1 MTTNPFRQRHTGP
14 TINPFTGKPN
24 PVPDGVGEGPPDT
37 PDSRASA
44 SEPLLSESTPAAPAS
59 EPLLS
64 EEEAKSLV
72 LEGREIKAR
81 MDADKDRYAKIK
93 TTLWEGLGRKLG
105 KIPGTSATFRKG
117 ASAPRRKVDYQILEE
132 QFPAAYEAAVTV
144 TIPDPNTP
152 GALYL

>member
-37 PDSRASA
+37 PDSRAS
-44 SEPLLSESTPAAPAS
+44 AS

-132 QFPAAYEAAVTV
+132 QFPEAYHAAVTV
-144 TIPDPNTP
+144 TIPDPENTP

>member
-44 SEPLLSESTPAAPAS
+44 SVTSTADAAGSAS
-59 EPLLS
+59 VAEGADADHV
-64 EEEAKSLV
+64 EALV
-72 LEGREIKAR
+72 ARAREIKAEQSR
-81 MDADKDRYAKIK
+81 LSDELAQIK
-93 TTLWEGLGRKLG
+93 TELWDAAGHKYVKL
-105 KIPGTSATFRKG
+105 PGGAAFRKG
-117 ASAPRRKVDYQILEE
+117 STLTPKRRVDYQILEE
-132 QFPAAYEAAVTV
+132 QVPAAYEAAVTV

>member
-1 MTTNPFRQRHTGP
+1 MTTNPFQP
-14 TINPFTGKPN
+14 DPAPVTINPFTGKPSN
-24 PVPDGVGEGPPDT
+24 RQFIASPNTDNRPGG
-37 PDSRASA
+37 SASA
-44 SEPLLSESTPAAPAS
+44 SESTPAAPAS

-64 EEEAKSLV
+64 EEQIKSLV

-93 TTLWEGLGRKLG
+93 TTLWEGVGRKLG
-105 KIPGTSATFRKG
+105 KLPGTSATFRKG

-132 QFPAAYEAAVTV
+132 QFPEAYEAAVTV
-144 TIPDPNTP
+144 TIPDPENTP

>member
-44 SEPLLSESTPAAPAS
+44 SESTPAALAS

-144 TIPDPNTP
+144 TIPDPENTP

>member
-44 SEPLLSESTPAAPAS
+44 SVTSTAGAAAPAS

-132 QFPAAYEAAVTV
+132 QFPEAYEAAVTV
-144 TIPDPNTP
+144 TIPDPENT

>member
-1 MTTNPFRQRHTGP
+1 MTTNPFQPDPAPP
-14 TINPFTGKPN
+14 TINPFTGKPSN
-24 PVPDGVGEGPPDT
+24 RQFIASPNTDNRPGG
-37 PDSRASA
+37 SASA
-44 SEPLLSESTPAAPAS
+44 SESTPAAPAS

>member
-1 MTTNPFRQRHTGP
+1 MTTNPFQPDPAPP
-14 TINPFTGKPN
+14 TINPFTGKPSN
-24 PVPDGVGEGPPDT
+24 RQFIASPNTDNRPGGA
-37 PDSRASA
+37 ASA
-44 SEPLLSESTPAAPAS
+44 SESTPSAPAS

-105 KIPGTSATFRKG
+105 KIPGTSATFRNG

-132 QFPAAYEAAVTV
+132 QFPEAYEAAVTV
-144 TIPDPNTP
+144 TIPDPENTP

>member
-1 MTTNPFRQRHTGP
+1 MTTNPFQPDPAPP
-14 TINPFTGKPN
+14 TINPFTGKPSN
-24 PVPDGVGEGPPDT
+24 RQFIASPNTDNRPGG
-37 PDSRASA
+37 SA

-132 QFPAAYEAAVTV
+132 QFPEAYEAAVTV
-144 TIPDPNTP
+144 TIPDPENTP